1 MLAQALAEARSPAVR
16 MTVRFLVDLRNLL
29 AVLRFWR
36 WRVTVAPALLAGG
49 EIEPEALARAWTG
62 RDAGL
67 LRHLAGRLGEV
78 VLADLEPRAAERELL
93 GVLTRRLR
101 RAGRAPLEAGVV
113 IDYLWCCQVAARNQA
128 LLQAAGGEGDLK
140 AAALP

>member
-1 MLAQALAEARSPAVR
+1 MLTQALTEARSPAVR
-16 MTVRFLVDLRNLL
+16 MTIRFLVDLRNLL

-67 LRHLAGRLGEV
+67 LRHLAGRLGKV
-78 VLADLEPRAAERELL
+78 GLPDLEPRAAERELL
-93 GVLTRRLR
+93 GILTLRLR
-101 RAGRAPLEAGVV
+101 NAGRAPLGVGVV
-113 IDYLWCCQVAARNQA
+113 IDYLWRCQVASRNRALYQA
-128 LLQAAGGEGDLK
+128 SGEAGVPAAML
-140 AAALP
+140 A